1 MMKHGGLALSQSKGF
16 TLVEML
22 IVIAVIAILAGV
34 VLTGVTGFQA
44 TARDTRRI
52 GDLKNTQNFLELYYN
67 KCGYY
72 PGGIDAGG
80 DCTTTDP
87 ASWSQL
93 EDSMEPDV
101 TSNFPNDPV
110 TGRTYYY
117 GVSGDRLQY
126 VIGAELERDNS
137 VLKDDADGTVYGVDC
152 ADAGLI
158 YCIQS

>member
-1 MMKHGGLALSQSKGF
+1 MKVMMKHGGLALSQSKGF
-16 TLVEML
+16 TLVERV
-22 IVIAVIAILAGV
+22 IVIAGIAILAGV

-87 ASWSQL
+87 A
-93 EDSMEPDV
+93 
-101 TSNFPNDPV
+101 

-117 GVSGDRLQY
+117 GVNGDRLQY